1 MNTRTTPPEPTTR
14 TATAPTFVARVAIAL
29 ALGAAPLGA
38 LLPGCASTPSASDA
52 MADPLVAQRRGEELA
67 YQAEQTAAS
76 GNTEQAI
83 ALYNESLAIYRNHP
97 AAWNNLGVLLQA
109 RGNNQLA
116 ANCFLTATEMSPRNP
131 VYPTNLALLFQ
142 GLRQGEEAGKW
153 LDLALERDPAHLPAL
168 RESVKLDH
176 SRARTSEQ
184 TLNRIRAALRLETDP
199 KWKAYLLR
207 QQDLVASRIRES
219 GNLLGP

>member
-14 TATAPTFVARVAIAL
+14 TATPTAATLVVRAAIAL
-29 ALGAAPLGA
+29 ALGAVPLGA
-38 LLPGCASTPSASDA
+38 LLPGCASTPSAPDA
-52 MADPLVAQRRGEELA
+52 LADPLVAQRRGEELA
-67 YQAEQTAAS
+67 YRAEQTAAS

-142 GLRQGEEAGKW
+142 GLRQGEEASKW

-176 SRARTSEQ
+176 SRAR
-184 TLNRIRAALRLETDP
+184 LETDP

-207 QQDLVASRIRES
+207 QQDLVASRLRET